1 MNRTRQIRPNS
12 SWQSVR
18 QKTINRLFGKPIG
31 PYTAINWRIATDV
44 SGRVMNALD
53 QYGWVSPAVQPESNT
68 SVIRQMVDIMN
79 ESDCQDLEKLVF
91 KYLIKLIEN

>member
-12 SWQSVR
+12 SWQSAR

-31 PYTAINWRIATDV
+31 PYNATNWTIATDV

-53 QYGWVSPAVQPESNT
+53 QYGWVSPAAQQESNS
-68 SVIRQMVDIMN
+68 SVIRQMVDIMG
-79 ESDCQDLEKLVF
+79 ELGCQDLEELVF